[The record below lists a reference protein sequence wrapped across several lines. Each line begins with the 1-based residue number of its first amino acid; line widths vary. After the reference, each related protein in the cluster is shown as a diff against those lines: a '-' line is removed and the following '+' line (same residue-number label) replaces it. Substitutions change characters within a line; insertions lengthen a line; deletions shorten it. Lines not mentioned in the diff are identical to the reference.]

1 MYQHVKVKDF
11 RTMKRERPYVRIDYL
26 DAEKIQ
32 MYLEMHLKY
41 LNDLKTIG
49 EDVHTGIF
57 DVQRLITLIQRSQ

>member
-1 MYQHVKVKDF
+1 
-11 RTMKRERPYVRIDYL
+11 MKRERPYVRIDYL
-26 DAEKIQ
+26 EAEKMQ

-57 DVQRLITLIQRSQ
+57 DVQRLITLIKRSQRIS

>member
-1 MYQHVKVKDF
+1 
-11 RTMKRERPYVRIDYL
+11 MKRERPYVRIDYL
-26 DAEKIQ
+26 EAEKIQ

-57 DVQRLITLIQRSQ
+57 DVQRLITLIKRSQRIS

>member
-1 MYQHVKVKDF
+1 
-11 RTMKRERPYVRIDYL
+11 MKRERPYVRIDYL

>member
-1 MYQHVKVKDF
+1 
-11 RTMKRERPYVRIDYL
+11 MKRERPYVRIDYL

-57 DVQRLITLIQRSQ
+57 DVQRLITLIQRSQRIS